1 MASNGALGYLRH
13 MIRTIALVA
22 LLVAS
27 ACGSSPPGGGGGS
40 GGTGGGGS
48 GGTGGNAGPD
58 LAMPPPD
65 LANAFSCG
73 NSVCTG
79 SQKCCVTGTTPTCAA
94 SCDSDLGFEAQCNS
108 PANCGGNPCCI
119 TIGSGFTVQSV
130 VCTMSASACPPM
142 VNASTQSGV
151 DRACH
156 VDADC
161 IAGLPTS
168 PAPQLPD
175 CCTNTASGQ
184 KVCFNKAALGLPG
197 VMGFT
202 CP

>member
-1 MASNGALGYLRH
+1 MIRMIAVVAALLALG
-13 MIRTIALVA
+13 
-22 LLVAS
+22 
-27 ACGSSPPGGGGGS
+27 CGNSSPGGGGGS
-40 GGTGGGGS
+40 GGTGGGGT
-48 GGTGGNAGPD
+48 GGTGGGGSTPIPD
-58 LAMPPPD
+58 MSQPPAD

-73 NSVCTG
+73 NSVCMG
-79 SQKCCVTGTTPTCAA
+79 GEKCCVVGTTPTCMAG
-94 SCDSDLGFEAQCNS
+94 SCNSDLGFEAQCNGPS
-108 PANCGGNPCCI
+108 NCGGNPCCI
-119 TIGSGFTVQSV
+119 TIGAGFTVQSV
-130 VCTMSASACPPM
+130 VCSTSASSCPPM
-142 VNASTQSGV
+142 VNATTQSGM

-161 IAGLPTS
+161 IAGLPAT

-184 KVCFNKAALGLPG
+184 KVCFNKAALNLPG